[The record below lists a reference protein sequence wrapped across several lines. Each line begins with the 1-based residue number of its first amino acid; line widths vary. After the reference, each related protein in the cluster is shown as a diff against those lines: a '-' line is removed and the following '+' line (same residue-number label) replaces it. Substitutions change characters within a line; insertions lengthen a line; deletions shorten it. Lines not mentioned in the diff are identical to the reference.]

1 MSNARVNRLM
11 SALRSMLEYASNEE
25 DYEDEIEINYASK
38 VKGLQKEDSIINNT
52 EREYPLSFLWKLN
65 KNLTKLED
73 NYNVLLSLTDK
84 IKNKYANEK
93 YSERVDGDSW
103 QVKPEFLSDFQ
114 DEMNKCYE
122 IEEEYDIDSIKI
134 DEIKEYKMTLPEFNS
149 ISFMIED

>member
-1 MSNARVNRLM
+1 MIKKINNLQ
-11 SALRSMLEYASNEE
+11 LET
-25 DYEDEIEINYASK
+25 I

-84 IKNKYANEK
+84 IKKKYANEK
-93 YSERVDGDSW
+93 YAEQVDGDSW

>member
-1 MSNARVNRLM
+1 MIKKIDNLQ
-11 SALRSMLEYASNEE
+11 LET
-25 DYEDEIEINYASK
+25 I

-84 IKNKYANEK
+84 IKKKYANEK
-93 YSERVDGDSW
+93 YAEKVDGDSW
-103 QVKPEFLSDFQ
+103 QVKQEFLSDFQ

>member
-1 MSNARVNRLM
+1 MIKKIDNLQLEAIVN
-11 SALRSMLEYASNEE
+11 
-25 DYEDEIEINYASK
+25 
-38 VKGLQKEDSIINNT
+38 GLQKKDSIINNT

-84 IKNKYANEK
+84 IKKKYANEK
-93 YSERVDGDSW
+93 YAEKVDGDSW
-103 QVKPEFLSDFQ
+103 QVKQEFLSDFQ

>member
-1 MSNARVNRLM
+1 MCLSAR
-11 SALRSMLEYASNEE
+11 
-25 DYEDEIEINYASK
+25 
-38 VKGLQKEDSIINNT
+38 
-52 EREYPLSFLWKLN
+52 KLN

-103 QVKPEFLSDFQ
+103 QVKLEFLSDFQ

>member
-1 MSNARVNRLM
+1 MIKKIDNLQ
-11 SALRSMLEYASNEE
+11 LET
-25 DYEDEIEINYASK
+25 I

-84 IKNKYANEK
+84 IKKKYANEK
-93 YSERVDGDSW
+93 YAEQVDGDSW

>member
-1 MSNARVNRLM
+1 MIKKIDNLQ
-11 SALRSMLEYASNEE
+11 LQG
-25 DYEDEIEINYASK
+25 I

-93 YSERVDGDSW
+93 YSEHVDGDNW

>member
-1 MSNARVNRLM
+1 MIKKIDNLQ
-11 SALRSMLEYASNEE
+11 LET
-25 DYEDEIEINYASK
+25 I

-93 YSERVDGDSW
+93 YAEQVDGDSW
-103 QVKPEFLSDFQ
+103 QVKQEFLSDFQ

>member
-1 MSNARVNRLM
+1 MIKKIDNLQ
-11 SALRSMLEYASNEE
+11 LET
-25 DYEDEIEINYASK
+25 I
-38 VKGLQKEDSIINNT
+38 VKGLQKKDSIINNT

-84 IKNKYANEK
+84 IKKKYANEK
-93 YSERVDGDSW
+93 YAEKVDGEDSW
-103 QVKPEFLSDFQ
+103 QVKQEFLSDFQ

>member
-1 MSNARVNRLM
+1 MIKKINNLQ
-11 SALRSMLEYASNEE
+11 LET
-25 DYEDEIEINYASK
+25 I

>member
-1 MSNARVNRLM
+1 MIKKIDNLQ
-11 SALRSMLEYASNEE
+11 LEV
-25 DYEDEIEINYASK
+25 I

-84 IKNKYANEK
+84 IKKKYANEK
-93 YSERVDGDSW
+93 YAEQIDGDNW

>member
-1 MSNARVNRLM
+1 MIKKIDNLQ
-11 SALRSMLEYASNEE
+11 LET
-25 DYEDEIEINYASK
+25 I

-84 IKNKYANEK
+84 IKKKYANEK
-93 YSERVDGDSW
+93 YAEKVDGEDNW
-103 QVKPEFLSDFQ
+103 QVKSEFLSDFQ
-114 DEMNKCYE
+114 EEMNKCYE

-134 DEIKEYKMTLPEFNS
+134 NEIKEYKMTLPEFNS

>member
-1 MSNARVNRLM
+1 MIKKIDNLQ
-11 SALRSMLEYASNEE
+11 LET
-25 DYEDEIEINYASK
+25 I

-65 KNLTKLED
+65 KNLTKLEA

-84 IKNKYANEK
+84 IKKKYANEK
-93 YSERVDGDSW
+93 YAEQVDEDSW
-103 QVKPEFLSDFQ
+103 QVKQEFLSDFQ

>member
-1 MSNARVNRLM
+1 MIKKIDNLQ
-11 SALRSMLEYASNEE
+11 LET
-25 DYEDEIEINYASK
+25 I
-38 VKGLQKEDSIINNT
+38 VKGLQKKDSIINNT

>member
-1 MSNARVNRLM
+1 MIKKIDNLQ
-11 SALRSMLEYASNEE
+11 LQG
-25 DYEDEIEINYASK
+25 I

-84 IKNKYANEK
+84 IKKKYANEK
-93 YSERVDGDSW
+93 YAEQVDGDSW
-103 QVKPEFLSDFQ
+103 QVKQEFLSDFQ

>member
-1 MSNARVNRLM
+1 MIKKIDNLQ
-11 SALRSMLEYASNEE
+11 LET
-25 DYEDEIEINYASK
+25 I

-84 IKNKYANEK
+84 IKKKYANEK
-93 YSERVDGDSW
+93 YAEQVDGDSW
-103 QVKPEFLSDFQ
+103 QVKQEFLSDFQ

-122 IEEEYDIDSIKI
+122 IEEEYNIDSIKI

>member
-1 MSNARVNRLM
+1 MIKKIDNLQLEVIVN
-11 SALRSMLEYASNEE
+11 
-25 DYEDEIEINYASK
+25 
-38 VKGLQKEDSIINNT
+38 GLQKKDSIINNT

-84 IKNKYANEK
+84 IKKKYANEK
-93 YSERVDGDSW
+93 YAEQVDGDSW
-103 QVKPEFLSDFQ
+103 QVKQEFLSDFQ

>member
-1 MSNARVNRLM
+1 M
-11 SALRSMLEYASNEE
+11 
-25 DYEDEIEINYASK
+25 
-38 VKGLQKEDSIINNT
+38 
-52 EREYPLSFLWKLN
+52 WKLN

-84 IKNKYANEK
+84 IKKKYANEK
-93 YSERVDGDSW
+93 YAEQVDGDSW
-103 QVKPEFLSDFQ
+103 QVKQEFLSDFQ

>member
-1 MSNARVNRLM
+1 MIKKIDNLQ
-11 SALRSMLEYASNEE
+11 LET
-25 DYEDEIEINYASK
+25 I

-103 QVKPEFLSDFQ
+103 QVKLEFLSDFQ

>member
-1 MSNARVNRLM
+1 MIKKIDNLQLEAIVN
-11 SALRSMLEYASNEE
+11 EN
-25 DYEDEIEINYASK
+25 K
-38 VKGLQKEDSIINNT
+38 KKDSIINNT

-84 IKNKYANEK
+84 IKKKYANEK
-93 YSERVDGDSW
+93 YAEKVDGEDSW
-103 QVKPEFLSDFQ
+103 QVKSEFLSDFQ
-114 DEMNKCYE
+114 EEMNKCYE

>member
-1 MSNARVNRLM
+1 MIKKIDNLQLEAIVN
-11 SALRSMLEYASNEE
+11 
-25 DYEDEIEINYASK
+25 
-38 VKGLQKEDSIINNT
+38 GLQKKDSIINNT

-84 IKNKYANEK
+84 IKKKYANEK
-93 YSERVDGDSW
+93 YAEKVDGEDSW
-103 QVKPEFLSDFQ
+103 QVKQEFLSDFQ

>member
-1 MSNARVNRLM
+1 MIKKIDNLQ
-11 SALRSMLEYASNEE
+11 LQG
-25 DYEDEIEINYASK
+25 I

-84 IKNKYANEK
+84 IKKKYANEK
-93 YSERVDGDSW
+93 YAEQVDGDNW
-103 QVKPEFLSDFQ
+103 QVKSEFLSDFQ
-114 DEMNKCYE
+114 EEMNKCYE

>member
-1 MSNARVNRLM
+1 MIKKIDNLQLEVIVN
-11 SALRSMLEYASNEE
+11 
-25 DYEDEIEINYASK
+25 
-38 VKGLQKEDSIINNT
+38 GLQKKDSIINNT

-93 YSERVDGDSW
+93 YSERVDGDNW

-134 DEIKEYKMTLPEFNS
+134 DDIKESKMTLPEFNS

>member
-1 MSNARVNRLM
+1 MIKKIDNLQ
-11 SALRSMLEYASNEE
+11 LEV
-25 DYEDEIEINYASK
+25 I
-38 VKGLQKEDSIINNT
+38 VKGLQKKDSIINNT
-52 EREYPLSFLWKLN
+52 EIKYPLSFLWKLN

-84 IKNKYANEK
+84 IKKKYANEK
-93 YSERVDGDSW
+93 YAEKVDGEDNW
-103 QVKPEFLSDFQ
+103 QVKSEFLSDFQ

>member
-1 MSNARVNRLM
+1 MIKKIDNLQLEANVN
-11 SALRSMLEYASNEE
+11 
-25 DYEDEIEINYASK
+25 
-38 VKGLQKEDSIINNT
+38 GLQKKASIINNT
-52 EREYPLSFLWKLN
+52 EREYPISFLWKLN

-84 IKNKYANEK
+84 IKKKYANEK
-93 YSERVDGDSW
+93 YAEQVDGDNW
-103 QVKPEFLSDFQ
+103 QVKSEFLSDFQ
-114 DEMNKCYE
+114 EEMNKCYE

>member
-1 MSNARVNRLM
+1 MIKKINNLQ
-11 SALRSMLEYASNEE
+11 LET
-25 DYEDEIEINYASK
+25 I

-84 IKNKYANEK
+84 IKKKYANEK
-93 YSERVDGDSW
+93 YAEQVDGDSR
-103 QVKPEFLSDFQ
+103 QVKQEFLSDFQ

>member
-1 MSNARVNRLM
+1 MIKKIDNLQ
-11 SALRSMLEYASNEE
+11 LET
-25 DYEDEIEINYASK
+25 I

-93 YSERVDGDSW
+93 YSERVEGDSW
-103 QVKPEFLSDFQ
+103 QVKQEFLSDFQ

>member
-1 MSNARVNRLM
+1 MIKKIDNLQLEAIVN
-11 SALRSMLEYASNEE
+11 
-25 DYEDEIEINYASK
+25 
-38 VKGLQKEDSIINNT
+38 GLQKKDSIINNT

-84 IKNKYANEK
+84 IKKKYANEK
-93 YSERVDGDSW
+93 YAEQVDGDSW
-103 QVKPEFLSDFQ
+103 QVKQEFLSDFQ

-134 DEIKEYKMTLPEFNS
+134 DEIKEYKMTLPELNS

>member
-1 MSNARVNRLM
+1 MIKKIDNLQLEVIVN
-11 SALRSMLEYASNEE
+11 
-25 DYEDEIEINYASK
+25 
-38 VKGLQKEDSIINNT
+38 GLQKKDSIIT
-52 EREYPLSFLWKLN
+52 HTDREYKLYFLWKLN

-84 IKNKYANEK
+84 IKKKYANEK
-93 YSERVDGDSW
+93 YAEKVDGDNW
-103 QVKPEFLSDFQ
+103 QVKSEFLSDFQ
-114 DEMNKCYE
+114 EEMNKCYE

>member
-1 MSNARVNRLM
+1 MIKKIDNLQLEVIVN
-11 SALRSMLEYASNEE
+11 
-25 DYEDEIEINYASK
+25 
-38 VKGLQKEDSIINNT
+38 GLQKKDSIINNT
-52 EREYPLSFLWKLN
+52 EREYPLSFLWQLN

-93 YSERVDGDSW
+93 YSEHVDGDSW

>member
-1 MSNARVNRLM
+1 MIKKIDNLQ
-11 SALRSMLEYASNEE
+11 LEA
-25 DYEDEIEINYASK
+25 I

-84 IKNKYANEK
+84 IKKKYANEK
-93 YSERVDGDSW
+93 YAEPVDGDNW